1 MVNVRHQRKL
11 AALRET
17 QGEMEAPS
25 ATLKEAPS
33 PSAFPL
39 QPVLE
44 QEGLVYQGLQG

>member
-1 MVNVRHQRKL
+1 MK
-11 AALRET
+11 ACSTRET

-33 PSAFPL
+33 PSAFLL

-44 QEGLVYQGLQG
+44 QEGLSTKDSRDS